1 MKNSNSKKSNS
12 RKDNQETNN
21 FLLIVGIIMIVLVIY
36 LLFTTCNNKKSNQDN
51 NDNNNNNNN
60 NVTAENF
67 SNGLEPAKLH
77 RPRNFELYKINNL
90 ENKIEF
96 TFYPP
101 KPNIIANQVTS
112 YFLVIIGYT
121 QSEKD
126 DQKVNTIV
134 SKQVIFKNVE
144 DLNPNENILIK
155 EGKLKLS
162 TAMPPKVI
170 NKEDGPERIY
180 YKFGLACNYPNI
192 FSLITNVSNIPPYY
206 PLDEEYDYY
215 ENKQLLELGREFK
228 DRLEQVDETQRI
240 VEDPNIDFDFKYN
253 QIADMLGDYPNNLN
267 IGTDHLDLKEM
278 IKKGFQNQINAKIE

>member
-1 MKNSNSKKSNS
+1 MKNSNSKKNQIL

-36 LLFTTCNNKKSNQDN
+36 LLFTSCNNKKNNQDDNDN
-51 NDNNNNNNN
+51 NNNNSNNNNNNN

-67 SNGLEPAKLH
+67 SNGFKHAKLH

-126 DQKVNTIV
+126 DKKVNTII

-144 DLNPNENILIK
+144 DLNPNENIL
-155 EGKLKLS
+155 LK
-162 TAMPPKVI
+162 KV
-170 NKEDGPERIY
+170 N
-180 YKFGLACNYPNI
+180 
-192 FSLITNVSNIPPYY
+192 
-206 PLDEEYDYY
+206 
-215 ENKQLLELGREFK
+215 
-228 DRLEQVDETQRI
+228 
-240 VEDPNIDFDFKYN
+240 
-253 QIADMLGDYPNNLN
+253 
-267 IGTDHLDLKEM
+267 
-278 IKKGFQNQINAKIE
+278 